1 MKTENYPIVKV
12 LLPYVLGILIAYFG
26 DFPDTVC
33 RLLLWSSVA
42 AVLLTAALTFVR
54 AYRWR
59 VIQTIVMNLA
69 FVTMGISLTN
79 WHFHPHKSPVSIE
92 SEKDWIVRVASDPV
106 PRERSVKVE
115 AEVVQTSENK
125 PVNEKVLFFLQQ
137 SGEAAK
143 LCYGDLL
150 LVHAT
155 LSPIEP
161 PHNPDAFDNQLY
173 LRRRGIHYSGFVRD
187 DAWERVGNHP
197 ANRLKLLAQNA
208 RNRLTDIYISTG
220 MSGNELDVLKAILL
234 GDDDTLDPDLR
245 ASYSSA
251 GVSHILCV
259 SGMHVGVIFMIINF
273 LLKPWIYLATP
284 AS

>member
-59 VIQTIVMNLA
+59 VIQTLVMNLA
-69 FVTMGISLTN
+69 FVMTGISLTN

-92 SEKDWIVRVASDPV
+92 SEKDWIVRVASDPA

-137 SGEAAK
+137 SEEAAK

-187 DAWERVGNHP
+187 D
-197 ANRLKLLAQNA
+197 
-208 RNRLTDIYISTG
+208 TI
-220 MSGNELDVLKAILL
+220 
-234 GDDDTLDPDLR
+234 
-245 ASYSSA
+245 
-251 GVSHILCV
+251 
-259 SGMHVGVIFMIINF
+259 
-273 LLKPWIYLATP
+273 
-284 AS
+284 